1 MKRLKNKAQFYLV
14 SAMILATIIIA
25 LISITNFSNKKE
37 NNQIENYGKE
47 LEIEIEKVYDYDEIT
62 NHDSIEDFTK
72 EYSYYIG
79 KDFDAFFIIA
89 DDPEIE
95 AYTFTDDTKV
105 DLSSQAGIVG
115 DEIIFS
121 DGNVSYNFELNEGKN
136 FYFVLSQD
144 IGGERYV
151 YTN

>member
-47 LEIEIEKVYDYDEIT
+47 LEIEIEKVYDYDEI
-62 NHDSIEDFTK
+62 NNRDSIENFTR

-79 KDFDAFFIIA
+79 KDFDVFFIIA

-105 DLSSQAGIVG
+105 DLSSQASIVG

-144 IGGERYV
+144 IGGEKYV